1 MQLYILKV
9 PFGGQPDHHIKES
22 LVNEV
27 LCADYYVHGN
37 WTWTDLTAK
46 YISKRRGAVNALV
59 SKGGVHAKQA

>member
-37 WTWTDLTAK
+37 
-46 YISKRRGAVNALV
+46 
-59 SKGGVHAKQA
+59 